1 MPCQAPSLRSARV
14 TNIKQA
20 PRSVPASTGDY
31 QAQNA
36 VSSASEM
43 QLLAELNKRRRE
55 RIRQTTKT
63 NDSEFDADLTEKQVF
78 CTAEGCKRE

>member
-1 MPCQAPSLRSARV
+1 
-14 TNIKQA
+14 
-20 PRSVPASTGDY
+20 
-31 QAQNA
+31 
-36 VSSASEM
+36 M

>member
-1 MPCQAPSLRSARV
+1 MTDGLTDRGGDSNTVVFIMVLFGIVIVLVLVKMLTDAR
-14 TNIKQA
+14 
-20 PRSVPASTGDY
+20 
-31 QAQNA
+31 
-36 VSSASEM
+36 
-43 QLLAELNKRRRE
+43 RRRE